1 MRVYR
6 ENSSEHS
13 RRESSLTTR
22 EGASS
27 GLAVYIVSSAFPHYT
42 WGCIERTL
50 ICGIRMRVPSLHV
63 RVYRVFAPFPRP
75 PKCSLTTREGVSSAL
90 AKLYGHDLFPH
101 YAWGCIGLNDYR
113 ARRRRVP
120 SLCVRVYR
128 TIEFTNTQV
137 ISSLTMREGVSQGH
151 QTRTRSGTFPHY
163 AWGCIV
169 RAWTIADSVY
179 VPSLCVRV
187 YRAVPG
193 LFLQTVCSL
202 TMREGVS
209 EGYRW

>member
-6 ENSSEHS
+6 PDCCTIRQN
-13 RRESSLTTR
+13 LP
-22 EGASS
+22 
-27 GLAVYIVSSAFPHYT
+27 FPHYT
-42 WGCIERTL
+42 WGCIAEF
-50 ICGIRMRVPSLHV
+50 IWESEQIEVPSLHV
-63 RVYRVFAPFPRP
+63 RVYRISIPGSTLLL
-75 PKCSLTTREGVSSAL
+75 CSPTMREGVSSAL